1 MQPDEPTPGTPQH
14 WLARAAGHLAF
25 ARQAKPSLAF
35 WEDLAFHAQQAAEL
49 AIKAVYQQHG
59 LPFHFTHDIADL
71 GTGLEEGGI
80 AVPDSL
86 KDAAV
91 LTRYAVQARYPGA
104 SPPVTEEEHKE
115 AVRLASLV
123 VAWAKEVVE
132 ARTGGAAEDCGTV
145 GT

>member
-14 WLARAAGHLAF
+14 WLARAAGHLAL
-25 ARQAKPSLAF
+25 ANQPKPALAF
-35 WEDLAFHAQQAAEL
+35 WEDFAFHAQPAAEL
-49 AIKAVYQQHG
+49 AIKAVYQHHG
-59 LPFHFTHDIADL
+59 LAFRFTHSIADL
-71 GTGLEEGGI
+71 GSGLEEGGI

-86 KDAAV
+86 KGAAV

-104 SPPVTEEEHKE
+104 CKPVTEEEHEE

-123 VAWAKEVVE
+123 VAWAKEIVE
-132 ARTGGAAEDCGTV
+132 GRTGEAAAEGGTV